1 MKHFVL
7 LISLLLTSLLQA
19 DQKGEVSAL
28 SRFLEAQPPYTIETG
43 KDAYAAL
50 LEIRRQK
57 GFVRL
62 GFGLASASLWAKQLS
77 KVSKEGSVNRALKDL
92 GYDSTQIED
101 LLDLGRGWAMDAES
115 TQKDAKTQRVFRK
128 LLEE

>member
-1 MKHFVL
+1 M
-7 LISLLLTSLLQA
+7 
-19 DQKGEVSAL
+19 

-50 LEIRRQK
+50 LEIRGKK

-62 GFGLASASLWAKQLS
+62 GFGLASARLWAEKLS
-77 KVSKEGSVNRALKDL
+77 EVSKEGRVNRALKDL

-101 LLDLGRGWAMDAES
+101 LLDLGRGWTTDFES